1 MLEHTLN
8 SVYTAHRPN
17 VKSSQ
22 LPSFYYCLHTEG
34 VNQGVKIAQSKKAWD
49 ITNGVGKKG
58 PKYVSN
64 RENRFKTK

>member
-22 LPSFYYCLHTEG
+22 LTSFQYCLHTEG
-34 VNQGVKIAQSKKAWD
+34 VNQGVKIARSKKSLGYSEWS
-49 ITNGVGKKG
+49 GQKG
-58 PKYVSN
+58 A
-64 RENRFKTK
+64 